1 MGLLPIPQ
9 MQHILAND
17 TDPEGDTLTV
27 SIVTPPASGVA
38 TVLPDN
44 RIRYTPA
51 ATFSGADSIVYEVD
65 DGNGGTD
72 TATVSITVSSN
83 NTAPV
88 AVNDSATTAQG
99 QSVSIDVIANDSDAD
114 NDALTITAVS
124 PATDGDTDI
133 VAGEATYTP
142 APGFTGIDSFTYTIS
157 DGNGDDATATV
168 TVTVSAVNAPPVAI
182 ADAAI
187 TDQDVAINIPVLA
200 NDSDPDDANSLPI
213 AEDDTAI
220 TEQDTAANILVL
232 ANDTD
237 PDGDTLTVTTVTA
250 ATNGVASINADGSV
264 QYLPDV
270 GYVGLD
276 AFDYTIDDGVSGS
289 ATASVAIEVTGVTP
303 VSPVVPPIVPPS
315 RAVSRY

>member
-1 MGLLPIPQ
+1 
-9 MQHILAND
+9 
-17 TDPEGDTLTV
+17 
-27 SIVTPPASGVA
+27 
-38 TVLPDN
+38 
-44 RIRYTPA
+44 
-51 ATFSGADSIVYEVD
+51 
-65 DGNGGTD
+65 
-72 TATVSITVSSN
+72 
-83 NTAPV
+83 
-88 AVNDSATTAQG
+88 VNDSATTAQG

-200 NDSDPDDANSLPI
+200 NDSDPDDDSLSLEIVTGPASGTASVASDSISIDYLPEPGFFGTDSLVYLIDDGSATDTATVDITVNEVVIANSLPI

-315 RAVSRY
+315 ASTASSVVIMAVADF